1 MQVVKY
7 DKLYEHQQGTTC
19 IQINQHF
26 EAANSFFVTN
36 VIRKVDRFDTKNR
49 NDNMG
54 TGDRIGTDFYNLWG
68 VEVNHVN
75 PGIVISD

>member
-7 DKLYEHQQGTTC
+7 DKLYEHQQGTTY
-19 IQINQHF
+19 IEINQHF
-26 EAANSFFVTN
+26 EATTSFFVTN

-54 TGDRIGTDFYNLWG
+54 TGDRIGTDLYNL
-68 VEVNHVN
+68 
-75 PGIVISD
+75 